1 MLLRVPRGRQAMLSG
16 TAKLDRRIA
25 RARTALKELY
35 LKKKKFLRKQK
46 ENKKDRL
53 EQVFEL
59 VAAGKTVNEIA
70 RAMRIEHDTVYQY
83 LRNAPRFLALARL
96 DKERPDTESP
106 WNAPRPFTAEEKQ
119 KIDTWEQEFSAI
131 LAPLKRKK

>member
-1 MLLRVPRGRQAMLSG
+1 MISG
-16 TAKLDRRIA
+16 TAKLDRQIA

-35 LKKKKFLRKQK
+35 FKKKELLRKQK

-59 VAAGKTVNEIA
+59 VAAGKTINEIA
-70 RAMRIEHDTVYQY
+70 RTMRIEHDTVYQY

-96 DKERPDTESP
+96 LKEHPDTDP
-106 WNAPRPFTAEEKQ
+106 WNAPRPFTPEEKQ
-119 KIDTWEQEFSAI
+119 KIDTWEREFSDL
-131 LAPLKRKK
+131 LAPLKRKKIIMENRER